1 MIDNIF
7 RDRRDCLSRQLA
19 HLRRQSFSGSLHIL
33 MEEEENLEVE
43 TEFNREKKGMD
54 TDLNEPSRSA
64 LELYYLNL

>member
-1 MIDNIF
+1 MIIV

-33 MEEEENLEVE
+33 MEEEENLEDE
-43 TEFNREKKGMD
+43 REKGMD
-54 TDLNEPSRSA
+54 TELNEPSRSA

>member
-1 MIDNIF
+1 MIIV

-33 MEEEENLEVE
+33 MEEEENLEDE
-43 TEFNREKKGMD
+43 REKELD
-54 TDLNEPSRSA
+54 TELNEPSRSA